1 MLLNVVLISKLLN
14 NSLTSCSLIN
24 LDFGNT
30 TGSTLDNN
38 IVLLLLVFKTLGL
51 KCILFCNLNKM
62 IALFYTWD
70 FKLLSILSFCVTIL

>member
-30 TGSTLDNN
+30 TDSTLDNN
-38 IVLLLLVFKTLGL
+38 IVSLLLVFKTLGL
-51 KCILFCNLNKM
+51 KMYFVLQ
-62 IALFYTWD
+62 
-70 FKLLSILSFCVTIL
+70 FKQNDSIVLHLRL